1 MCPHPDLSGRR
12 PDFAR
17 VDALDRRLAR
27 ERPVDHAR
35 NLRIVEGLRREA
47 VALGVWPP
55 ADPLAGI
62 EVDVRLAQAFAALRD
77 VRDAPR

>member
-1 MCPHPDLSGRR
+1 MR

-17 VDALDRRLAR
+17 LADLNDALARRD
-27 ERPVDHAR
+27 PPDHAR
-35 NLRIVEGLRREA
+35 NLRIVEALRQEA

-55 ADPLAGI
+55 DDPLAGLD
-62 EVDVRLAQAFAALRD
+62 VDLRLARVLNRLD

>member
-1 MCPHPDLSGRR
+1 MRR
-12 PDFAR
+12 PDYAR
-17 VDALDRRLAR
+17 LDALDRRLAR

-35 NLRIVEGLRREA
+35 NLRVVEALRQEA

-55 ADPLAGI
+55 ADPLAGV
-62 EVDVRLAQAFAALRD
+62 EADVRRARILNRLN